1 MSSSLNWGIL
11 GTGSIAAKFASE
23 LPHSSTGRL
32 VAVGSRSA
40 ENAAAFVAKFPGIR
54 AHAAYEALLADP
66 EVQAVYISTPHPQHA
81 EWAIAAAQAGK
92 HILCEKPLALNH
104 AEAMVVVEAAR
115 RHGVFLMEAFMYR
128 CHPRTEK
135 IAALV
140 REGAVGKVRLIRA
153 SFGFAAGYNPES
165 RLYNNALG
173 GGGILDV
180 GCYTTSVARF
190 VAGAATGA
198 AFSDPVEVHGAAI
211 VCETGVD
218 TVAVA
223 TLKFPGDI
231 LAEVSCGVG
240 LRQSHD
246 LEIYGEEGMISV
258 PSFWNPPGP
267 IHVHKYP
274 TGETLTVETDAIPH
288 KYALEADAVARA
300 LPALESHTLSWDDTL
315 GNMRTLDAWREAA
328 KISYRAEA
336 PDAPEQ
342 RLPIARRPLQPG
354 RYAEIPRLT
363 LPWMAKPL
371 SRLVLGIDNQR
382 AFPHLAAMADDFFER
397 GGNAFDTAHIYGGG
411 LMEEL
416 LGQWF
421 THRGT
426 REQSVLIIKGAHTP
440 FCDPENL
447 RRQFLVSLERLRT
460 DYADFYLL
468 HRDNPEVPVGE
479 FVDVLDEFRQ
489 AGKIRAYGGSNWS
502 MDRLREAND
511 YARRTGREPF
521 RVVSN
526 NLSLARMMVPV
537 WEGCESAK
545 GREWTTFLQ
554 ESGMALLAWSS
565 QARGY
570 FVPGF
575 RGNDPEIARC
585 WDSEENRE
593 RRRRATA
600 LAEEKGVT
608 PINVALAYVLSQPYQ
623 SCALFGPRTIAE
635 TRTSLPGANLLL
647 TPEELAWLDLET
659 PDRV

>member
-11 GTGSIAAKFASE
+11 GTGSIARKFAAE
-23 LPHSSTGRL
+23 LPHSLTGRL

-40 ENAAAFVAKFPGIR
+40 RNAAAFAAKFPGTR
-54 AHAAYEALLADP
+54 PHASYKALLADP
-66 EVQAVYISTPHPQHA
+66 EIQAVYISTPHPQHA
-81 EWAIAAAQAGK
+81 EWAIAAAETGK
-92 HILCEKPLALNH
+92 HILCEKPLTLNH

-135 IAALV
+135 IAELV
-140 REGAVGKVRLIRA
+140 REGAVGKVRLLRA

-165 RLYNNALG
+165 RLFNNALG

-180 GCYTTSVARF
+180 GCYVTSVARF
-190 VAGAATGA
+190 VAGAATGS
-198 AFSDPVEVHGAAI
+198 AFADPVEVRGSAI

-231 LAEVSCGVG
+231 LAELSCGVG
-240 LRQSHD
+240 LRQSND
-246 LEIYGEEGMISV
+246 LEIFGEEGMISV
-258 PSFWNPPGP
+258 PSFWCPPGP
-267 IHVHKYP
+267 ILVHKYP
-274 TGETLTVETDAIPH
+274 SEETLTVETDATPH

-300 LPALESHTLSWDDTL
+300 LPKLESAAMSWDDTL

-328 KISYRAEA
+328 EISYRSEA

-342 RLPIARRPLQPG
+342 RLPISRRPLRPG
-354 RYAEIPRLT
+354 RHADVPRVS
-363 LPWMAKPL
+363 LPWMTKPL
-371 SRLVLGIDNQR
+371 SRLVLGVDNQR
-382 AFPHLAAMADDFFER
+382 TFPHLAAMADDFFER

-411 LMEEL
+411 RMEEL

-421 THRGT
+421 AHRGT
-426 REQSVLIIKGAHTP
+426 REQSVLIVKGAHTP

-447 RRQFLVSLERLRT
+447 RRQFLASLERLRT

-468 HRDNPEVPVGE
+468 HRDNPDVPVGE

-502 MDRLREAND
+502 MDRLREANA

-526 NLSLARMMVPV
+526 NLSLARMMAPV
-537 WEGCESAK
+537 WDGCVSAK
-545 GREWTTFLQ
+545 GREWTRFLQ
-554 ESGMALLAWSS
+554 ESGMILLAWSS

-570 FVPGF
+570 FVPGL

-593 RRRRATA
+593 RRRRATV
-600 LAEEKGVT
+600 LADEKGVT

-623 SCALFGPRTIAE
+623 PWALFGPRTIAE
-635 TRTSLPGANLLL
+635 TRTALPGANLLL
-647 TPEELAWLDLET
+647 TPEELAWLDLEI